1 MLYTQKNLE
10 HWNLQ
15 NSIDQRQYLVQNL
28 APSPPPPQ
36 EKKQW
41 WKQDAI
47 EASI

>member
-15 NSIDQRQYLVQNL
+15 NSIDQRQYLLQNL
-28 APSPPPPQ
+28 APSPTR
-36 EKKQW
+36 KKQW